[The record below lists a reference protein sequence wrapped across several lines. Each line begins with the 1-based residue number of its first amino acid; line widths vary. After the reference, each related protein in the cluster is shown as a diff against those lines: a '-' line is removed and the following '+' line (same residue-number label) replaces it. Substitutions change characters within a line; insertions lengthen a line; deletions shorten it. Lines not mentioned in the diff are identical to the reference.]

1 MQCDIQPKLERTL
14 GEQRAAADE
23 HERTWEIETGKS
35 EAEIRADARGLTR
48 GDGYQSMSGLSILAQ
63 SLYSTYAS
71 SRSRRSQS
79 SVSSSAFASR
89 SAVKARWRMTSCVV
103 SNWRRPNNWM
113 MCQPNCVRNG

>member
-1 MQCDIQPKLERTL
+1 MQRDVQPKLARTL
-14 GEQRAAADE
+14 GEQHTAADD
-23 HERTWEIETGKS
+23 HERTWEIETGES
-35 EAEIRADARGLTR
+35 ETEIRADACGLTR

-89 SAVKARWRMTSCVV
+89 SAVSALA
-103 SNWRRPNNWM
+103 NDILRR
-113 MCQPNCVRNG
+113 VELATA